1 MPLLEIVKHKEVLFE
16 HLVCCIMIQIKG
28 EKLDDSKKMKLLY
41 WDKNLKPYFL
51 LVKLRVS
58 MPINIMIVF
67 FTEWHVWCWQLFSPF
82 RIIKMNLKQVSDNG
96 QRVTILFHARGNNQ
110 SLLVLIACKWKLK

>member
-1 MPLLEIVKHKEVLFE
+1 MLKFEDSRYIMSLMELRSIAFNQKCLEVKISFIYPNINFLTLLDQLP
-16 HLVCCIMIQIKG
+16 
-28 EKLDDSKKMKLLY
+28 
-41 WDKNLKPYFL
+41 N
-51 LVKLRVS
+51 
-58 MPINIMIVF
+58 
-67 FTEWHVWCWQLFSPF
+67 WQLFSPF